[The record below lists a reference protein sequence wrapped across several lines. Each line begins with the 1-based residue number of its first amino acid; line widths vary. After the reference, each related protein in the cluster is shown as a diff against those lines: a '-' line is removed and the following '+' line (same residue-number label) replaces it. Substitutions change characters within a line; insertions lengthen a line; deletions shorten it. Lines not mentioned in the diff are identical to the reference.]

1 MQQGLP
7 SHWPLGLGFGLV
19 GTAGDA
25 GNQANDRKSR
35 VCLGRKVGVRLA
47 SPEAILR
54 PAAGKSLRYGGGRRA
69 GERSQT
75 GPLAPPSSAECRL
88 RLRVS

>member
-54 PAAGKSLRYGGGRRA
+54 PAAGKKPEVWGRQTSWGA
-69 GERSQT
+69 ISDRST
-75 GPLAPPSSAECRL
+75 GPTQLCR
-88 RLRVS
+88 V